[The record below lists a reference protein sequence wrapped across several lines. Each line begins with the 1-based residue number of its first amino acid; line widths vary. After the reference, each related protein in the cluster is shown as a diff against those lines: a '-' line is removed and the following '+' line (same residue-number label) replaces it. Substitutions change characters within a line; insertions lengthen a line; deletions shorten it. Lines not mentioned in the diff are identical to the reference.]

1 MRDFVCGERAE
12 EEEFRRGG
20 GEVQAKVVNEVDA
33 EGRAGRAFFRCS
45 LHQVTFWI

>member
-1 MRDFVCGERAE
+1 VRDFVCGERAE

-33 EGRAGRAFFRCS
+33 ERVRRTSRTRF
-45 LHQVTFWI
+45 LPL